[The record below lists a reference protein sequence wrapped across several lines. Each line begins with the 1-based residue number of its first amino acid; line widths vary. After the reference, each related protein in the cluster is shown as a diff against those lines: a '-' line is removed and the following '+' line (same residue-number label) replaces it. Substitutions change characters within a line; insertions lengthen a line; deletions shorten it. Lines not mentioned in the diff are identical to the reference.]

1 MSNRKAAL
9 PPNVPSDD
17 GEKGVPPCTIHRAVK
32 NSAPFDRRKFMKM
45 AAGTGAAVAA
55 TTMLPEEFI
64 AAHAAP
70 ATGKANTKGL
80 KLLQAACPYCGVGCG
95 TLIKVENG
103 RVVGMVPDK
112 KHPTNRGIQ
121 CIKGLNAHEPIYIDR
136 LTKVLVRKDMSDPL
150 RGHVSSTK
158 GRFDSEVF
166 HEVPYE
172 EAEEMVADRIA
183 EIIKKNGPNA
193 VGLNGSGQLTME
205 AQWIENLLMKGI
217 IGSNSIEA
225 NARMCMTSAVT
236 GYFHSYGS
244 DAPPTSYEDIE
255 QADFITFWGH
265 NAREAHPILFWR
277 VADHKAKH
285 DIPTCVADPRK
296 TGTVIGLED
305 INPRNS
311 FHIPTLNGDIS
322 YLNAIAH
329 VLLKKY
335 PQACMSDEWLEGHT
349 NGWKAYKEGVLA
361 KYSPAQAVERLR
373 PIEDGRVTVE
383 TIENVARVWAEASI
397 KGRQRGRG
405 GVLSFWGIGYNQM
418 LHGQHNTIS
427 IINLHLLTGN
437 IGRPGCG
444 SHSQTGQPN
453 AMSERL
459 MGGLT
464 GRLPFNK
471 SIKDAAWRQHI
482 ADAWHVPEERL
493 AQTAALPNPG
503 MVIGMME
510 RALKGGLDAMFWMYT
525 THVHMPDL
533 DTLVRPALTKMFVVI
548 QEIYRHAPNNLYAD
562 VIFPAATWGEWTGGT
577 YIQSERRIYICDGTA
592 NPPENCRPDMD
603 MAIDKAKIIAKKL
616 GLDPDKILPYQKTI
630 KMGNGIMAYDPQD
643 IFRDIVAASKGSDAD
658 MTGMLEVEKR
668 DGIAL
673 YDQLRTLRGVQWPA
687 PSYEIAKAGGTP
699 RRYLGQEGWAGQPYG
714 DFRHKDGKAKFK
726 LCEQNY
732 DKLKDVTDR
741 LMKYG
746 DKNRPGEGPFLI
758 DDLHTEGPNK
768 GMPKI
773 LVEAHDAGLVPELPH
788 LDVYRDTSK
797 TLADHLAGDVYPF
810 WLGLGVVY
818 EHFHTAKTIRGATT
832 MKLVPEQYVEIND
845 ADAERYGLR
854 DGDRVRLVTRRG
866 SYEARAS
873 VGQSSM
879 IRPARTEVPPG
890 YLFSPWN
897 LSVADSADPRKN
909 KWLVNSTSHRAWDPV
924 SGQCDYKKL
933 AARIEKI

>member
-1 MSNRKAAL
+1 MSDNKL
-9 PPNVPSDD
+9 TVLDD
-17 GEKGVPPCTIHRAVK
+17 GVEQVPCTIHRKVK
-32 NSAPFDRRKFMKM
+32 YDKPFDRRAFMQM
-45 AAGTGAAVAA
+45 AAGTGVAVAA
-55 TTMLPEEFI
+55 TGMLPEEFI
-64 AAHAAP
+64 EAKAAP
-70 ATGKANTKGL
+70 LPGASNGTGI

-95 TLIKVENG
+95 TLIKTEG
-103 RVVGMVPDK
+103 GKVVGMVPDK

-121 CIKGLNAHEPIYIDR
+121 CIKGLNAHEPIYRDR
-136 LTKVLVRKDMSDPL
+136 LTKVLVRRDMSDPL

-158 GRFDSEVF
+158 GRFDADVFREVS
-166 HEVPYE
+166 YE
-172 EAEEMVADRIA
+172 EAEELVADRIA
-183 EIIKKNGPNA
+183 EIIKAKGPNA
-193 VGLNGSGQLTME
+193 VGLDGSGQLTME
-205 AQWIENLLMKGI
+205 AQWIENLLMKGV

-255 QADFITFWGH
+255 EADFITFWGH

-296 TGTVIGLED
+296 TGTVTGLED

-311 FHIPTLNGDIS
+311 LHIPTLNGDIS

-329 VLLKKY
+329 VLMKRY
-335 PQACMSDEWLEGHT
+335 PQACMPESWLEKNT
-349 NGWKAYKEGVLA
+349 NNWKAYREGVLA
-361 KYSPAQAVERLR
+361 QYSPEQTVERLR
-373 PIEDGRVTVE
+373 KIDNGRVTVE
-383 TIENVARVWAEASI
+383 LIENVARTWAEASI

-418 LHGQHNTIS
+418 LHGQFNTIS

-437 IGRPGCG
+437 VGRPGCG

-464 GRLPFNK
+464 GRLPFNMPLK
-471 SIKDAAWRQHI
+471 NAAWRDHI
-482 ADAWHVPEERL
+482 ADAWRVPRERL
-493 AQTAALPNPG
+493 AQTSALPNPG

-533 DTLVRPALTKMFVVI
+533 DTLVRPALTKMFCVV
-548 QEIYRHAPNNLYAD
+548 QDIYRHAPNLLYGD

-577 YIQSERRIYICDGTA
+577 YIQSERRIYICDGTK
-592 NPPENCRPDMD
+592 NPPPNCRPDMD
-603 MAIDKAKIIAKKL
+603 MAIDKGKSLAKKL
-616 GLDPDKILPYQKTI
+616 GLDADKIFPYKKKI
-630 KMGNGIMAYDPQD
+630 KMGNGIMAYDPEEV
-643 IFRDIVAASKGSDAD
+643 FRDIVAASPGSDAD
-658 MTGMLEVEKR
+658 LSGILEVEKE
-668 DGIAL
+668 DGTSP
-673 YDQLRTLRGVQWPA
+673 YDQLRALRGIQWPA
-687 PSYEIAKAGGTP
+687 PTAKVARAGGTP
-699 RRYLGQEGWAGQPYG
+699 RRYLGQEGWAGKPYG
-714 DFRHKDGKAKFK
+714 AFRHKDGKARFK
-726 LCEQNY
+726 LCEQDY
-732 DKLKDVTDR
+732 SKLEDITSR
-741 LMKYG
+741 LSKYG
-746 DKNRPGEGPFLI
+746 DKNKPGQGPFLI
-758 DDLHTEGPNK
+758 DDLHKDGPNK
-768 GMPKI
+768 GKPKI
-773 LVEAHDAGLVPELPH
+773 LVEARNAGLVPELPH
-788 LDVYRDTSK
+788 LEVYRDESK
-797 TLADHLAGDVYPF
+797 LLKDHKAADVYPF

-832 MKLVPEQYVEIND
+832 IKLVPEQYVEVSEED
-845 ADAERYGLR
+845 AKRYGLR
-854 DGDRVRLVTRRG
+854 DGQRVRLVTRRG
-866 SYEARAS
+866 SYEARVSA
-873 VGQSSM
+873 GLQSM

-933 AARIEKI
+933 AARIELL

>member
-1 MSNRKAAL
+1 MDNHSLKVLN
-9 PPNVPSDD
+9 SDD
-17 GEKGVPPCTIHRAVK
+17 SQTPCTVHRRVK
-32 NSAPFDRRKFMKM
+32 HSRPFDRREFMKM
-45 AAGTGAAVAA
+45 AAGTGAAVTMSSLLPGEFVEATAA
-55 TTMLPEEFI
+55 
-64 AAHAAP
+64 
-70 ATGKANTKGL
+70 ANTATQVDKGMQ
-80 KLLQAACPYCGVGCG
+80 LLQAACPYCGVGCG
-95 TLIKVENG
+95 TLIKVESG
-103 RVVGMVPDK
+103 KVVGMVPDK

-136 LTKVLVRKDMSDPL
+136 LTKVLVRRDMSDPL
-150 RGHVSSTK
+150 RGHVSATK
-158 GRFDSEVF
+158 GRFDDDVF
-166 HEVPYE
+166 EEMSYE
-172 EAEEMVADRIA
+172 EAEELVAERIA
-183 EIIKKNGPNA
+183 EIIKEKGPNA

-205 AQWIENLLMKGI
+205 AQWIENLLMKGV

-255 QADFITFWGH
+255 EADFITFWGH

-277 VADHKAKH
+277 VADHKTKH
-285 DIPTCVADPRK
+285 DIPTSVADPRK

-311 FHIPTLNGDIS
+311 YHIQTLNGDIS

-329 VLLKKY
+329 VLMKKY
-335 PQACMSDEWLEGHT
+335 PEACMSDEWLEAHT
-349 NGWKAYKEGVLA
+349 SNWQAYKKGVLER
-361 KYSPAQAVERLR
+361 YSPEQVVERLAR
-373 PIEDGRVTVE
+373 LDKGRVTVE
-383 TIENVARVWAEASI
+383 TIENVARTWAEASI
-397 KGRQRGRG
+397 KGRKRGRG

-437 IGRPGCG
+437 VGRPGCG

-464 GRLPFNK
+464 GRLPFNQPLK
-471 SIKDAAWRQHI
+471 NDAWRDHI
-482 ADAWHVPEERL
+482 ADKWRVPRERL
-493 AQTAALPNPG
+493 KQTSVLPNPG

-510 RALKGGLDAMFWMYT
+510 RALQGGLDAMFWMYT

-533 DTLVRPALTKMFVVI
+533 DTLVRPALSKMFVVV

-562 VIFPAATWGEWTGGT
+562 IIFPAATWGEWTGGT
-577 YIQSERRIYICDGTA
+577 YIQSERRVYVCDGTK

-603 MAIDKAKIIAKKL
+603 MAIDKGRTLAKKL
-616 GLDPDKILPYQKTI
+616 GLNADEIFPYKKTI
-630 KMGNGIMAYDPQD
+630 KMGNGLMAYDPED
-643 IFRDIVAASKGSDAD
+643 VFRDIVAASKGSDAD
-658 MTGMLEVEKR
+658 LSGILEVEASE
-668 DGIAL
+668 GTSP
-673 YDQLRTLRGVQWPA
+673 YDQLRSLRGIQWPA
-687 PSYEIAKAGGTP
+687 PTEAIAKAGGTP
-699 RRYLGQEGWAGQPYG
+699 RRYLGQEGWGGKPYG
-714 DFRHKDGKAKFK
+714 EFRHADGKAKFK
-726 LCEQNY
+726 LCEQDY
-732 DKLKDVTDR
+732 TKLDDITGR

-746 DKNRPGEGPFLI
+746 DKRKPGEGPFLI
-758 DDLHTEGPNK
+758 DDLHSEGPNK
-768 GMPKI
+768 GKPKI
-773 LVEAHDAGLVPELPH
+773 LVAARDAGLTPELPH
-788 LDVYRDTSK
+788 FDVYEDKS
-797 TLADHLAGDVYPF
+797 LSLEDHKKNDVYPF

-832 MKLVPEQYVEIND
+832 LKLVPEQYVELNLDD
-845 ADAERYGLR
+845 AKRYGLR

-866 SYEARAS
+866 SFEARVS
-873 VGQSSM
+873 VGQMSM

-909 KWLVNSTSHRAWDPV
+909 KWLVNATSHRAWDPV
-924 SGQCDYKKL
+924 SGQCDYKKS
-933 AARIEKI
+933 AARIEKL

>member
-1 MSNRKAAL
+1 MTDVNL
-9 PPNVPSDD
+9 PVFDD
-17 GEKGVPPCTIHRAVK
+17 AEEVPCTIHRVVK
-32 NSAPFDRRKFMKM
+32 NGKAFDRRGFMKM

-55 TTMLPEEFI
+55 TSLLPEEFVEAR
-64 AAHAAP
+64 AAAAP
-70 ATGKANTKGL
+70 GQAGGTGV

-95 TLIKVENG
+95 TLIKVEND

-121 CIKGLNAHEPIYIDR
+121 CIKGLNAHEPIYRDR
-136 LTKVLVRKDMSDPL
+136 LEKVLVRRDMSDPL
-150 RGHVSSTK
+150 NGHISASK
-158 GRFDSEVF
+158 GRFADEVF
-166 HEVPYE
+166 REATYE
-172 EAEEMVADRIA
+172 EAEEIVADRIA
-183 EIIKKNGPNA
+183 AIVAAKGPNA

-205 AQWIENLLMKGI
+205 AQWIENLLMKGV

-236 GYFHSYGS
+236 GYFYSYGS

-255 QADFITFWGH
+255 EADLITFWGH

-277 VADHKAKH
+277 VADHKAKN
-285 DIPTCVADPRK
+285 DIPTCVADPRR

-311 FHIPTLNGDIS
+311 YHIPTLNGDIS

-329 VLLKKY
+329 ILLKRY
-335 PQACMSDEWLEGHT
+335 PEACMPESWLDEHT
-349 NGWKAYKEGVLA
+349 NGWKKYRDGVLA
-361 KYSPAQAVERLR
+361 DYSPEQVVERVKA
-373 PIEDGRVTVE
+373 IDNGRVSVE
-383 TIENVARVWAEASI
+383 TIESVARVWAEASI
-397 KGRQRGRG
+397 RGRRRGRG

-464 GRLPFNK
+464 GRLPFNEPLK
-471 SIKDAAWRQHI
+471 NETWRNHI
-482 ADAWHVPEERL
+482 ADAWRVPRERL
-493 AQTAALPNPG
+493 AQTSVLPNPG

-525 THVHMPDL
+525 THIHMPDVE
-533 DTLVRPALTKMFVVI
+533 TLVRPALSKMFVVV

-562 VIFPAATWGEWTGGT
+562 IIFPAATWGEWTGGT

-592 NPPENCRPDMD
+592 NPPPNCRPDMD
-603 MAIDKAKIIAKKL
+603 MAIDKGRALAEKF
-616 GLDPDKILPYQKTI
+616 GLDADQIFPWKKTVE
-630 KMGNGIMAYDPQD
+630 MGNGIMAYNPEDV
-643 IFRDIVAASKGSDAD
+643 FRDILRASEGSDAD
-658 MTGMLEVEKR
+658 LTGMLEVEQK
-668 DGIAL
+668 DGVSL
-673 YDQLRTLRGVQWPA
+673 YDQLRSLRGIQWPA
-687 PSYEIAKAGGTP
+687 PSYAIAKAGGTP

-714 DFRHKDGKAKFK
+714 DFRHADGKARFK
-726 LCEQNY
+726 LCQQDY
-732 DKLKDVTDR
+732 TKLAAVTAK

-746 DKNRPGEGPFLI
+746 NKNRPGEGPFLI
-758 DDLHTEGPNK
+758 DDVYTDGPNK
-768 GMPKI
+768 GRPKI
-773 LVEAHDAGLVPELPH
+773 LVEARDAGLVPELPH
-788 LDVYRDTSK
+788 LEAYNDKVLS
-797 TLADHLAGDVYPF
+797 LNDHKDKDIYPF

-832 MKLVPEQYVEIND
+832 MKLVPEQYVEVNVDD
-845 ADAERYGLR
+845 AKRFGLK
-854 DGDRVRLVTRRG
+854 DGQRVRLVTRRG
-866 SYEARAS
+866 HYEGRVS
-873 VGQSSM
+873 VGQNSM
-879 IRPARTEVPPG
+879 IRPGRSEVPPG

-897 LSVADSADPRKN
+897 LSVADSADPVKN
-909 KWLVNSTSHRAWDPV
+909 KWLVNAASHRAWDPV

-933 AARIEKI
+933 AARIEVI

>member
-1 MSNRKAAL
+1 MNDQKL
-9 PPNVPSDD
+9 PVLS
-17 GEKGVPPCTIHRAVK
+17 PPKDEPVCTIHRKVK
-32 NSAPFDRRKFMKM
+32 YGEGFDRRAFMQM
-45 AAGTGAAVAA
+45 AAGTGAAV
-55 TTMLPEEFI
+55 TMTGFLPGEFVES
-64 AAHAAP
+64 HASPDAGP
-70 ATGKANTKGL
+70 ADVKGMR
-80 KLLQAACPYCGVGCG
+80 LLQAACPYCGVGCG
-95 TLIKVENG
+95 TLIKVERG
-103 RVVGMVPDK
+103 KVVGMVPDK

-121 CIKGLNAHEPIYIDR
+121 CIKGLNAHEPIYRDR
-136 LTKVLVRKDMSDPL
+136 LTKVLVRRDMSDPL
-150 RGHVSSTK
+150 RGHISATK
-158 GRFDSEVF
+158 GRFDDEVF
-166 HEVPYE
+166 REVSYE
-172 EAEEMVADRIA
+172 EAEELVAERIA

-205 AQWIENLLMKGI
+205 AQWIENVLMKGV

-255 QADFITFWGH
+255 EADFITFWGH

-277 VADHKAKH
+277 VADHKQRH
-285 DIPTCVADPRK
+285 DIPTLVADPRK

-311 FHIPTLNGDIS
+311 YHIQTLNGDIS

-329 VLLKKY
+329 VLLTKY
-335 PQACMSDEWLEGHT
+335 PDACMTDDWLEQHT
-349 NGWKAYKEGVLA
+349 TGWQAFKKGVLER
-361 KYSPAQAVERLR
+361 YSPEQVVEHLA
-373 PIEDGRVTVE
+373 PIDERRVAVE
-383 TIENVARVWAEASI
+383 TIEQVAKTWAEASI
-397 KGRQRGRG
+397 KGRRRGRG

-471 SIKDAAWRQHI
+471 PLTHKAWRDHIAAAWRI
-482 ADAWHVPEERL
+482 PAERL
-493 AQTAALPNPG
+493 EQTSVLPNPG

-510 RALKGGLDAMFWMYT
+510 RALQGGLDAMFWMYT

-533 DTLVRPALTKMFVVI
+533 DTLVRPALSKMFVI
-548 QEIYRHAPNNLYAD
+548 AQDIYRHAPNNLYAD

-577 YIQSERRIYICDGTA
+577 YIQSERRVYVCDGTV

-603 MAIDKAKIIAKKL
+603 MAIDKGKVLAKHL
-616 GLDPDKILPYQKTI
+616 GLNADEIFPYKKTI
-630 KMGNGIMAYDPQD
+630 RMGNGLMAYDPQD
-643 IFRDIVAASKGSDAD
+643 IFRDIIAASKGSDAD
-658 MTGMLEVEKR
+658 LSGILDVEKT
-668 DGIAL
+668 DGIAP
-673 YDQLRTLRGVQWPA
+673 YDQLRSLRGIQWPA
-687 PSYEIAKAGGTP
+687 PSYDIAKAGGTP

-714 DFRHKDGKAKFK
+714 DFSHADGKARFK
-726 LCEQNY
+726 LCEQDY
-732 DKLKDVTDR
+732 SKLGPITDR

-746 DKNRPGEGPFLI
+746 DKRTPGEGPFLI
-758 DDLHTEGPNK
+758 DDMFEDGPNK
-768 GMPKI
+768 GKPRI
-773 LVEAHDAGLVPELPH
+773 LVEARDAGLPPEVPH
-788 LDVYRDTSK
+788 LDIYRNTSM
-797 TLADHLAGDVYPF
+797 TLEDHREQDLYPF

-832 MKLVPEQYVEIND
+832 MKLVPEQYVEISVED
-845 ADAERYGLR
+845 AKRFELK
-854 DGDRVRLVTRRG
+854 DGQRVRLVTRRG
-866 SYEARAS
+866 AYEARVS
-873 VGQSSM
+873 VGQGSM
-879 IRPARTEVPPG
+879 IRPARSEVPPG

-933 AARIEKI
+933 AARIERM